1 MICFILFSIELLWPQ
16 KTSKEHSD
24 IKLVLS
30 FTKKKKKI
38 LLLMKN
44 KNIGIKNDSGKIRAF
59 FSLLYNFVF
68 LNRFGDVLS

>member
-1 MICFILFSIELLWPQ
+1 
-16 KTSKEHSD
+16 
-24 IKLVLS
+24 
-30 FTKKKKKI
+30 
-38 LLLMKN
+38 MKN

>member
-16 KTSKEHSD
+16 KNTLTLSWYS
-24 IKLVLS
+24 VLP
-30 FTKKKKKI
+30 KKKKI

-44 KNIGIKNDSGKIRAF
+44 KNIGIKNDRGKIRAF